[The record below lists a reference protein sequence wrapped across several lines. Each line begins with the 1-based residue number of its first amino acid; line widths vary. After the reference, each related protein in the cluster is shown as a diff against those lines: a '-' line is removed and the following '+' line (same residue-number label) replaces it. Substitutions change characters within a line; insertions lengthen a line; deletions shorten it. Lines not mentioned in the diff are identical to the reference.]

1 MINLVTVAEAL
12 GYLEGTIVGDY
23 INGDTVFMADSK
35 VDEIYSK
42 LVYTNDCLKYVPGFE
57 KLKFSMFM
65 RTAYGKVNDMKF
77 SMVFKVNGYKTQ
89 KCNVEV
95 PRKGFEYL
103 NSWFLDLLNEFIM
116 CETTI
121 DEINS
126 IIKAKQLRDGAF
138 CSVKYICDYTR
149 KDSASVVSWD
159 YKNLCFGL
167 GMNIV
172 KNLSNL
178 SDMHYGINPTS
189 KYYSGSIKEMVE
201 YFNSFDMHK
210 KICATLDGDVHS
222 NLCKAYYTMN
232 DAIRI
237 IMKNKFRSDSQN
249 IVTCTYIDE
258 LGKYI
263 VLCNWN
269 VDYRRRKIDITVV
282 DSKIYDIENDK
293 FIGKGD
299 IYERIDARVQL
310 PELRSPIIFG
320 DMTIEDFIS
329 Q

>member
-1 MINLVTVAEAL
+1 MINLDTVAEAL
-12 GYLEGTIVGDY
+12 SYLDGTIVGDY
-23 INGDTVFMADSK
+23 INGKTVFMADSK

-42 LVYTNDCLKYVPGFE
+42 IVYTNDCLKYVPGFE

-95 PRKGFEYL
+95 PQKGFEYL
-103 NSWFLDLLNEFIM
+103 NEWFLHLLNDFID

-121 DEINS
+121 DELNS
-126 IIKAKQLRDGAF
+126 IVKSCQLRNGAF
-138 CSVKYICDYTR
+138 CSAKYICDYTR
-149 KDSASVVSWD
+149 KDSASLSSWD
-159 YKNLCFGL
+159 YKNVCFGL

-172 KNLSNL
+172 LKLKYL
-178 SDMHYGINPTS
+178 SDNHYYINSTS
-189 KYYSGSIKEMVE
+189 EFYSGSIKEMVE
-201 YFNSFDMHK
+201 CFNSFKMHQ
-210 KICATLDGDVHS
+210 KIGAALSGDVKS
-222 NLCKAYYTMN
+222 NLCKTYYTMN

-237 IMKNKFRSDSQN
+237 IMKNKFRDDVQN
-249 IVTCTYIDE
+249 ITTCTFIDE

-282 DSKIYDIENDK
+282 DGKIYDIENDK
-293 FIGKGD
+293 FICKGD
-299 IYERIDARVQL
+299 IYDRIDTRVQL

-320 DMTIEDFIS
+320 DMSIEDFIN

>member
-1 MINLVTVAEAL
+1 MINLDTVAEAL

-23 INGDTVFMADSK
+23 INDETVFMADSK

-42 LVYTNDCLKYVPGFE
+42 LVFTNDCLKYVPGFE

-95 PRKGFEYL
+95 PRKGFDYL
-103 NSWFLDLLNEFIM
+103 NQWFLDLLNEFIL

-126 IIKAKQLRDGAF
+126 IVKAKQLRDGAF
-138 CSVKYICDYTR
+138 CSVKYVCDYTR
-149 KDSASVVSWD
+149 KDSSSVVSWD

-172 KNLSNL
+172 KNLSSL

-189 KYYSGSIKEMVE
+189 KYYSSSIKEMVE
-201 YFNSFDMHK
+201 CFNSFDMHK
-210 KICATLDGDVHS
+210 KIGATLSGDVHS

-237 IMKNKFRSDSQN
+237 IMKNKFRSDVQS

-293 FIGKGD
+293 FICKGD
-299 IYERIDARVQL
+299 IYERIDAMVQL

-320 DMTIEDFIS
+320 DMSIEDFIS